1 MTRPPR
7 FPTGEVVRIAILVV
21 LLVAVVVMKKRCG
34 PAAESF
40 FKVLDQPKIADG
52 GLTSP
57 DTARK

>member
-1 MTRPPR
+1 MTRPPK

-21 LLVAVVVMKKRCG
+21 LLVAVIVMKQRCG

-40 FKVLDQPKIADG
+40 FKVIDQPKTSDG